1 MVDVLLLVGIL
12 IAIFAGL
19 NIGGSSAG
27 ICWGVAVGA
36 NLISKT
42 AAASLFTFF
51 VFLGGWTVGR
61 RVIDTLG
68 EGIVPGELFT
78 IQVSIVV
85 LGFIALGMF
94 VANLFGVPV
103 PTSMAAVGAIAG
115 LGLAT
120 DTLNFETMGRI
131 VSWWIVTPVVG
142 FWVGGVVGRYIYP
155 YLDKYFQSRRSPGP
169 FFALDRSGVIPRP
182 VLGPNTTYQE
192 IVSVTI
198 VIVISCYMA
207 FSAGAANVANAV
219 APLVG
224 SGLISVGPAVI
235 IATVGIGLG
244 GFTIARRTM
253 DAVGND
259 LTELPLLAAVVV
271 AITAATIT
279 TALASIGIPISL
291 VMAMISTII
300 GLGWGRASRT
310 ATLEDVV
317 RGKAEVDLTMNP
329 LLTESPE
336 RTPRMGQEAIEDLD
350 TGEDLVRPRE
360 IARFVSFWII
370 GPSVSAGATY
380 VFFTI
385 IPLAG

>member
-1 MVDVLLLVGIL
+1 MVEALLLVGIL
-12 IAIFAGL
+12 IAIFAGF

-27 ICWGVAVGA
+27 ICWGVPVGA

-42 AAASLFTFF
+42 AAAGLFTIF

-68 EGIVPGELFT
+68 EGIVPGDLFT
-78 IQVSIVV
+78 IQVSIIV
-85 LGFIALGMF
+85 LGFIALGML

-131 VSWWIVTPVVG
+131 VSWWVVTPVIA
-142 FWVGGVVGRYIYP
+142 FWIGGVVGRYIYP
-155 YLDKYFQSRRSPGP
+155 YPDKYFQSHRSPGP
-169 FFALDRSGVIPRP
+169 FFVLDRSGIIPRP
-182 VLGPNTTYQE
+182 ALGPNTTYQE
-192 IVSVTI
+192 VASVSV
-198 VIVISCYMA
+198 VIGIACYMA

-224 SGLISVGPAVI
+224 SGLIGVGPAVI
-235 IATVGIGLG
+235 IATFGIGLG

-253 DAVGND
+253 DSVGND

-279 TALASIGIPISL
+279 TGLASIGIPISL
-291 VMAMISTII
+291 VMATVMTIV

-317 RGKAEVDLTMNP
+317 RGEAEVDLTMNP
-329 LLTESPE
+329 LLTEAPE
-336 RTPRMGQEAIEDLD
+336 KTPRMGEETIGDLD
-350 TGEDLVRPRE
+350 TGDDLVRPRE

-380 VFFTI
+380 VFFTLV
-385 IPLAG
+385 PLAG